1 MSDSTSH
8 RARRAGAVHVMTP
21 DLIPVEGVAGRST
34 RWSACLVGV
43 DMAADTLWYEVPAE
57 HTALLTRSL
66 DPAILALLVPCM
78 ARGVDLVLEGA
89 ASPELVAAADGEL
102 QSLLRSFEP
111 ELHRIRVVAT
121 PGAGAPTVPQRTRGI
136 AVGFSAGVD
145 SYYTVLRE
153 LPSVTT
159 LHGPMDGASPLL
171 VFSNVGSH
179 GVRGREVFVA
189 RRERLLAVAGELG
202 LPLVTV
208 DTDMDDLYS
217 LPFLRTHVL
226 RNASVAHLLGGGVA
240 RYLSSSTGGDARTD
254 DGSWDAGAFIDLA
267 ELDGVLLP
275 LCSTGSV
282 EVRSAGEG
290 VTRVEKTRVLAT
302 EAITFRTLDVCARSR
317 VGSGNCSTCW
327 KCLRTLATL
336 DILGVLD
343 EYAPVF
349 RLRRY
354 RLLRPFVL
362 AHLWVARGRLTT
374 EVLDL
379 ALHEGSAAVLRAR
392 RWRIPVALGVRA
404 AEVGVRLLGRSPR
417 LVRAALRRVWNRG

>member
-1 MSDSTSH
+1 
-8 RARRAGAVHVMTP
+8 
-21 DLIPVEGVAGRST
+21 
-34 RWSACLVGV
+34 
-43 DMAADTLWYEVPAE
+43 MA
-57 HTALLTRSL
+57 S
-66 DPAILALLVPCM
+66 
-78 ARGVDLVLEGA
+78 
-89 ASPELVAAADGEL
+89 
-102 QSLLRSFEP
+102 
-111 ELHRIRVVAT
+111 
-121 PGAGAPTVPQRTRGI
+121 

-153 LPSVTT
+153 LPTVTP
-159 LHGPMDGASPLL
+159 LPGSADDASPRFL

-179 GVRGREVFVA
+179 GIRGREVFVA
-189 RRERLLAVAGELG
+189 RRERLQAVARELG

-217 LPFLRTHVL
+217 LPFRRTHVL

-254 DGSWDAGAFIDLA
+254 DRSWDAGAFVDLA

-275 LCSTGSV
+275 LCSTASV
-282 EVRSAGEG
+282 EVRSAGVG

-327 KCLRTLATL
+327 KCLRTLAML

-343 EYAPVF
+343 EYGPVF

-362 AHLWVARGRLTT
+362 AHLWVARGRTAE
-374 EVLDL
+374 EVRDL
-379 ALHEGSAAVLRAR
+379 ALREGSAAVLRAR
-392 RWRIPVALGVRA
+392 RWRIPVALGVKVV
-404 AEVGVRLLGRSPR
+404 EVGVRLVGRSPR
-417 LVRAALRRVWNRG
+417 VVRAALRRVWNRG